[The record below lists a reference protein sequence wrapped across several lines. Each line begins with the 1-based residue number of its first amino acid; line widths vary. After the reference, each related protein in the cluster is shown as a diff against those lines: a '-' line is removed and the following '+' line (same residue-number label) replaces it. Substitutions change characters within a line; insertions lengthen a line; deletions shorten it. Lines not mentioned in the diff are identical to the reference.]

1 MDKTGKNKYEEN
13 YKVGMSSK
21 ESIIPIPPNQEDAKN
36 PQRQQ
41 PTIDQQVSI
50 LLGPLN
56 RANNHVAREAESA
69 VLQVISQL
77 VVLKDAFD
85 KLQKE
90 FQDLKDELAK
100 KAVKNLPTSSNRQNP
115 PSQK

>member
-1 MDKTGKNKYEEN
+1 
-13 YKVGMSSK
+13 MSSK
-21 ESIIPIPPNQEDAKN
+21 EAKIQLPPNQETAQN
-36 PQRQQ
+36 QQRQQ

-90 FQDLKDELAK
+90 FQDLKDELVK
-100 KAVKNLPTSSNRQNP
+100 KTTKDISKSETPTTT
-115 PSQK
+115 K